1 MFLAIMGKEKKKKRQ
16 QKSVCHIMFL
26 AIILYHILFILC
38 LYRGYDILR
47 LLYTVFLACVVT
59 TSTPTGL
66 LKNNFFLFLN
76 CFLKKWTCDMVVSGD
91 SEDKMGKEKK
101 RKEKQKRT
109 CDMAV
114 SGDSENKI
122 DSDNKIDSL
131 FDDSRAKEG
140 RERKKKGG
148 RKKKKRPTT

>member
-1 MFLAIMGKEKKKKRQ
+1 
-16 QKSVCHIMFL
+16 
-26 AIILYHILFILC
+26 
-38 LYRGYDILR
+38 
-47 LLYTVFLACVVT
+47 
-59 TSTPTGL
+59 
-66 LKNNFFLFLN
+66 
-76 CFLKKWTCDMVVSGD
+76 MVVSGD

-101 RKEKQKRT
+101 RNEKQKRT

-122 DSDNKIDSL
+122 DSDKKIDSL